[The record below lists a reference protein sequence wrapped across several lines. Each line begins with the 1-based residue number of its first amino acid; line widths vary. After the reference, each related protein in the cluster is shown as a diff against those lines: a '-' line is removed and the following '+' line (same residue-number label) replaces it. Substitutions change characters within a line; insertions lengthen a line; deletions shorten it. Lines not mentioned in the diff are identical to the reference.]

1 MKHSSFYTLLLSLLP
16 GVGPSRYWSWIN
28 IHKTPEN
35 VLLAPPEALP
45 KINPKAKQ
53 VLREFQQQGEMSPLA
68 CQGYEV
74 LEEVQRHK
82 AQLITHQ
89 HKDYPGLLG
98 QISRPPPLLFVKGNS
113 ELLSLPQIAI
123 VGTRNP
129 TNTGIDNTR
138 AFSRYLA
145 NGGFIIT
152 SGLAL
157 GIDGYAHEAA
167 VKSGAK
173 TIAVMAT
180 GIDQVYPRRHQRL
193 ADAILDKGGL
203 LVSEFVPGTPPH
215 AAHFPQRNRIISG
228 LSLGTLVMEAA
239 VKSGSLI
246 TARYALEQNREVF
259 AVPGSIHNPQSKG
272 CHALIRDG
280 AQLVESGEDII
291 KQLAGLIRYFADQQ
305 KGGVND
311 EVSDVTKTQS
321 TSTTQEAQTQES
333 PAVAPGPN
341 REVIGS
347 KHISPKQ
354 SVLTDNERQL
364 LEHIGYDTVAIDQL
378 IERTGFTSAEVTATL
393 LNLELKGVV
402 RHSTWGYE
410 AIHEAV

>member
-1 MKHSSFYTLLLSLLP
+1 MKHSSFYILLLSLLP
-16 GVGPSRYWSWIN
+16 GVGPSRYWSWID
-28 IHKTPEN
+28 IHETPES
-35 VLLAPPEALP
+35 VLLAPAESLP
-45 KINPKAKQ
+45 KINQKAKQ
-53 VLREFQQQGEMSPLA
+53 VLSQFQQQGDMSPLA
-68 CQGYEV
+68 CQGYRV
-74 LEEVQRHK
+74 LEEVQTNRAK
-82 AQLITHQ
+82 IITHL
-89 HKDYPGLLG
+89 HKDYPRLLG
-98 QISRPPPLLFVKGNS
+98 QITRPPPLLFVKGNT

-129 TNTGIDNTR
+129 TSSGIENTR

-145 NGGFIIT
+145 NGGFTIT

-167 VKSGAK
+167 IKVGGK
-173 TIAVMAT
+173 TLAVMAT
-180 GIDQVYPRRHQRL
+180 GIDQVYPQRHQLL

-203 LVSEFVPGTPPH
+203 LVSEFIPGTKPL

-291 KQLAGLIRYFADQQ
+291 RELTGLIRYFADQQ
-305 KGGVND
+305 TEHKAISEPPSPEEHVQM
-311 EVSDVTKTQS
+311 KTHFHS
-321 TSTTQEAQTQES
+321 S
-333 PAVAPGPN
+333 
-341 REVIGS
+341 
-347 KHISPKQ
+347 
-354 SVLTDNERQL
+354 LTNHERQL
-364 LEHIGYDTVAIDQL
+364 LVHIGYDAVAIDQL
-378 IERTGFTSAEVTATL
+378 IERTGFSSAEVAAAL
-393 LNLELKGVV
+393 LNLELKGAVK
-402 RHSTWGYE
+402 HSSWGYE
-410 AIHEAV
+410 AVHEAV

>member
-16 GVGPSRYWSWIN
+16 GVGPSRYWSWID
-28 IHKTPEN
+28 IHKTPERA
-35 VLLAPPEALP
+35 LLAPAESLP

-53 VLREFQQQGEMSPLA
+53 ALRQFQQQGEMSPLA

-74 LEEVQRHK
+74 LEQVQKNHAK
-82 AQLITHQ
+82 IITHQ

-98 QISRPPPLLFVKGNS
+98 QISRPPPLLFVKGNT

-129 TNTGIDNTR
+129 TNTGIENTR

-167 VKSGAK
+167 IK
-173 TIAVMAT
+173 TGGKTLAVMAT
-180 GIDQVYPRRHQRL
+180 GIDQIYPQRHQRL

-203 LVSEFVPGTPPH
+203 LVSEFIPGTKPL

-280 AQLVESGEDII
+280 AQLVESAEDII
-291 KQLAGLIRYFADQQ
+291 KQLSGLIRYFADQQ
-305 KGGVND
+305 ANHNAASDSEEQVKVNNSFQSPL
-311 EVSDVTKTQS
+311 SDH
-321 TSTTQEAQTQES
+321 E
-333 PAVAPGPN
+333 
-341 REVIGS
+341 RE
-347 KHISPKQ
+347 
-354 SVLTDNERQL
+354 L

-393 LNLELKGVV
+393 LNLELKGAVK
-402 RHSTWGYE
+402 HSNWGYE
-410 AIHEAV
+410 AVHIAV

>member
-1 MKHSSFYTLLLSLLP
+1 MKHSSFYTLLLCLLP
-16 GVGPSRYWSWIN
+16 GVGPSRYWSWID

-35 VLLAPPEALP
+35 ILLAPPESLP

-53 VLREFQQQGEMSPLA
+53 VLREFQSQGEMSPLA
-68 CQGYEV
+68 CQGYQV
-74 LEEVQRHK
+74 LERIQQYHARI
-82 AQLITHQ
+82 ITHQ

-98 QISRPPPLLFVKGNS
+98 QISRPPPLLFAKGNTG
-113 ELLSLPQIAI
+113 LLSLPQIAV

-129 TNTGIDNTR
+129 TNSGIDNTR
-138 AFSRYLA
+138 AFAHYLA
-145 NGGFIIT
+145 NGGFTIT

-157 GIDGYAHEAA
+157 GIDSYAHEAA
-167 VKSGAK
+167 IKSGGK

-180 GIDQVYPRRHQRL
+180 GIDQVYPQKHQRL
-193 ADAILDKGGL
+193 AEVIVDKGGL
-203 LVSEFVPGTPPH
+203 LLTEFMPGTQPH

-272 CHALIRDG
+272 CHALIKDG
-280 AQLVESGEDII
+280 AQLVESGQDII

-305 KGGVND
+305 SEAETAEAKNTLPA
-311 EVSDVTKTQS
+311 EKASTQKTASSD
-321 TSTTQEAQTQES
+321 
-333 PAVAPGPN
+333 
-341 REVIGS
+341 
-347 KHISPKQ
+347 
-354 SVLTDNERQL
+354 SVLSDYERKL
-364 LEHIGYDTVAIDQL
+364 LKHIGYDTVAIDQL

-402 RHSTWGYE
+402 KHSSWGYE
-410 AIHEAV
+410 AVHEAV

>member
-16 GVGPSRYWSWIN
+16 GVGPSRYWSWID
-28 IHKTPEN
+28 IHKTPES
-35 VLLAPPEALP
+35 VLLAAPDSLP

-53 VLREFQQQGEMSPLA
+53 VLKEFQQQGEMSPLA

-74 LEEVQRHK
+74 LEE
-82 AQLITHQ
+82 AQKHQARIITHQ
-89 HKDYPGLLG
+89 YKDYPGLLG

-129 TNTGIDNTR
+129 TNGGINNTR

-145 NGGFIIT
+145 NGGFTIT

-157 GIDGYAHEAA
+157 GVDGYAHEAA
-167 VKSGAK
+167 IKSGGN

-180 GIDQVYPRRHQRL
+180 GIDQVYPQRHQRL
-193 ADAILDKGGL
+193 ADAILDEGGL
-203 LVSEFVPGTPPH
+203 LVTEFIPGTQAR

-246 TARYALEQNREVF
+246 TARYALEQ
-259 AVPGSIHNPQSKG
+259 
-272 CHALIRDG
+272 
-280 AQLVESGEDII
+280 II

-305 KGGVND
+305 VNH
-311 EVSDVTKTQS
+311 EVLSNNVSEQEKNIKDS
-321 TSTTQEAQTQES
+321 TSKADIEA
-333 PAVAPGPN
+333 
-341 REVIGS
+341 
-347 KHISPKQ
+347 PKKINTD
-354 SVLTDNERQL
+354 SALTSHERQL

-402 RHSTWGYE
+402 KHSTWGYE
-410 AIHEAV
+410 AVHEAV

>member
-16 GVGPSRYWSWIN
+16 GVGPSRYWSWID

-35 VLLAPPEALP
+35 VLLASPDSLP

-53 VLREFQQQGEMSPLA
+53 ILNQFQKQGEMSPLA
-68 CQGYEV
+68 CQGYQV
-74 LEEVQRHK
+74 LEEVQKNR
-82 AQLITHQ
+82 ARIITHQ

-98 QISRPPPLLFVKGNS
+98 QITRPPPLLFVKGNT
-113 ELLSLPQIAI
+113 ELLSLPQIAV

-129 TNTGIDNTR
+129 TNAGIENTR

-145 NGGFIIT
+145 NGGFTIT

-157 GIDGYAHEAA
+157 GVDGYAHEATIKA
-167 VKSGAK
+167 GGK
-173 TIAVMAT
+173 TLAVMAT
-180 GIDQVYPRRHQRL
+180 GIDQVYPQRHQRL
-193 ADAILDKGGL
+193 ADAILDSDGL
-203 LVSEFVPGTPPH
+203 LVSEFIPGTQAH

-272 CHALIRDG
+272 CHALIQDG
-280 AQLVESGEDII
+280 AQLVECGEDII
-291 KQLAGLIRYFADQQ
+291 KQLAGLIRYFVDQQ
-305 KGGVND
+305 D
-311 EVSDVTKTQS
+311 EHKATSFTQPQTEQVPKRISSSSLSD
-321 TSTTQEAQTQES
+321 
-333 PAVAPGPN
+333 
-341 REVIGS
+341 
-347 KHISPKQ
+347 H
-354 SVLTDNERQL
+354 ERQL

-402 RHSTWGYE
+402 KHSSWGYE

>member
-16 GVGPSRYWSWIN
+16 GVGPSRYWSWID
-28 IHKTPEN
+28 IHKTPES
-35 VLLAPPEALP
+35 VLLAQADSLP
-45 KINPKAKQ
+45 KINPKARQ

-74 LEEVQRHK
+74 LEEVQRNR
-82 AQLITHQ
+82 ARIITHQ

-113 ELLSLPQIAI
+113 ELLSLPQIAV

-145 NGGFIIT
+145 NGGFTIT

-167 VKSGAK
+167 VKNGGK

-180 GIDQVYPRRHQRL
+180 GIDQVYPQRHQRL

-203 LVSEFVPGTPPH
+203 LVSEFIPGTQPH

-305 KGGVND
+305 EDNR
-311 EVSDVTKTQS
+311 S
-321 TSTTQEAQTQES
+321 TEQDKATEQAAREREDLAVDAS
-333 PAVAPGPN
+333 PNQAT
-341 REVIGS
+341 ISS
-347 KHISPKQ
+347 KKPVPKQ
-354 SVLTDNERQL
+354 SALTDHERQL

-402 RHSTWGYE
+402 KHSSWGYE
-410 AIHEAV
+410 AVHEAV